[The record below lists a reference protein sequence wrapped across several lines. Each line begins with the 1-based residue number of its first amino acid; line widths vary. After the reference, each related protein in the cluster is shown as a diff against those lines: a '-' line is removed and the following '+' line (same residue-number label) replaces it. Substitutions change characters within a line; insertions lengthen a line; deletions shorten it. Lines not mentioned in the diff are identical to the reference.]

1 MGSNCTFTA
10 LVAKCLLYRNTL
22 STMGTKEGGEEM
34 GMFFRQEI
42 KFGSNPSRVC

>member
-1 MGSNCTFTA
+1 
-10 LVAKCLLYRNTL
+10 
-22 STMGTKEGGEEM
+22 MGTKGGGGKEM

>member
-1 MGSNCTFTA
+1 
-10 LVAKCLLYRNTL
+10 
-22 STMGTKEGGEEM
+22 MGTKEGGGGEEM